1 MTKTDETSKALDVRR
16 FGDTAVGIM
25 DNLGIR
31 LADPLEIQW
40 EIAERQALAATPEE
54 LFNDSGPLGLREHL
68 GEPFLVKRVRWLPSA
83 QPDGPGFYA
92 LINAVTPDEQQSLVF
107 TTGALSVLIQLARA
121 AQMDWLDKPVMAKES
136 DQPTADGYRPYRLV
150 FS

>member
-1 MTKTDETSKALDVRR
+1 MPDTKEKSTAIDVKR
-16 FGDTAVGIM
+16 FGTTALGIM
-25 DNLGIR
+25 ENLGIR

-40 EIAERQALAATPEE
+40 EIAERTALAQTPEE
-54 LFNDSGPLGLREHL
+54 LFGDTGPLGLREHL
-68 GEPFLVKRVRWLPSA
+68 NEPFLVTRVRYLPSA
-83 QPDGPGFYA
+83 MPDGPGFYA
-92 LINAVTPDEQQSLVF
+92 LVNAVTPDEQKSLVF

-121 AQMDWLDKPVMAKES
+121 DQMGWLDKPVMAKES